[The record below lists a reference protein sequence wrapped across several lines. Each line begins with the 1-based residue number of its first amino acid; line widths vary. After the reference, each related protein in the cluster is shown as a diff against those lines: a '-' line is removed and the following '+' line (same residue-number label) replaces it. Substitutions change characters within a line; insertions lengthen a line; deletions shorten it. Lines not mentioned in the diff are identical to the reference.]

1 DWYSCGRG
9 LGRQGRHLATD
20 RNDDGHFPTHEI
32 GRKPR
37 QPIVLTL
44 SPPIV
49 EGDVLTF
56 NKAFFVESLANDRNE
71 RSVDVRRTAAEQS
84 NHRKRTLLRP
94 CCERPRDRCAA
105 DERDELATAA
115 HSITSSASESKL
127 SEIVTPSAF
136 AVFKLITNWNL
147 TVSITGRS
155 AGLTPLSTRPVYTPT
170 RRYASEASTP

>member
-49 EGDVLTF
+49 ESDVLTF

-84 NHRKRTLLRP
+84 NHRKRTLLRARHERP
-94 CCERPRDRCAA
+94 CCRAA
-105 DERDELATAA
+105 EQGDELAPL
-115 HSITSSASESKL
+115 HSITSSARASSGAGM
-127 SEIVTPSAF
+127 SRPSAL
-136 AVFKLITNWNL
+136 AALRLI
-147 TVSITGRS
+147 
-155 AGLTPLSTRPVYTPT
+155 
-170 RRYASEASTP
+170 ASSYLVGF